1 MCCSKK
7 SGSNLDKSTWVTC
20 LSRHRGTAHQGS
32 QSCWPNLKYVMMDS
46 WSGLGGQFTTV
57 LPLLFLASTTSRI
70 AIIPSFNDEHHYKA
84 DVIIKMSMLYDLERF
99 RQIVSASPSFTNQSC
114 QSGDQ
119 EDDVGCYVSNFVRP
133 RSFLRPPQHPP
144 DDHSNRQAGS
154 RRQRSTDL
162 ILRCNYSW
170 ADWTYESYAMFDTD
184 FERRMEKIAL
194 QTQDGDQDELL
205 DVLHQPLDLKRA
217 GQDEVSKEQQK
228 LMAPQ
233 WKEFNRKPEWHYV
246 GRYLDFAPKI
256 WEIALA
262 SVRASLGVTTIP
274 QELITM
280 HIRRGDF
287 LTWCEKGTDCTPS
300 LDAFAAAVKDLEA
313 ELKMSSPELDVDK
326 IQVLITTDEQDDR
339 AILDQIAANG
349 WVISQTSSSMIE
361 EAFGDAWKWADSA
374 IAQAILSLGAR
385 GFVGTSNSQVSQL
398 TQLRIQ
404 SYYKRKQAPTRRST
418 GPESS

>member
-32 QSCWPNLKYVMMDS
+32 QSCWSIP
-46 WSGLGGQFTTV
+46 TPPCPCTI
-57 LPLLFLASTTSRI
+57 TS
-70 AIIPSFNDEHHYKA
+70 SQTLKA

-99 RQIVSASPSFTNQSC
+99 RQILSASPSFTNQSC

-133 RSFLRPPQHPP
+133 RSFYGHHNIHQTIIRIDRPGV
-144 DDHSNRQAGS
+144 AGK
-154 RRQRSTDL
+154 D
-162 ILRCNYSW
+162 W
-170 ADWTYESYAMFDTD
+170 ADWTYESYAMGQV
-184 FERRMEKIAL
+184 AL

-385 GFVGTSNSQVSQL
+385 GFVGRSNSQVS
-398 TQLRIQ
+398 
-404 SYYKRKQAPTRRST
+404 
-418 GPESS
+418 